1 MIFISIT
8 ALHQKK
14 KNVNIIILLTMRV
27 DSPNRIEQFSGQIG
41 FKILYYYSYLGWLL
55 MYIIKFKQIV
65 TITHKKKL

>member
-1 MIFISIT
+1 
-8 ALHQKK
+8 
-14 KNVNIIILLTMRV
+14 MRV

-65 TITHKKKL
+65 TITHKKKVIVVC